1 MRVSGE
7 ARHAG
12 DEAAARAR
20 AAMRQE
26 VMQLLSRPQKELSPK
41 WFYDARGS
49 ALFDE
54 ITRLP
59 EYYLTRTER
68 ALLEREAA
76 AWLAR
81 SRVRTIVE
89 LGPGNGEK
97 ARILLAALPS
107 DATYV
112 PVDISR
118 TYLDAIASDLQERF
132 PEATILPVEADITSS
147 LALPRDLPAPAVVAF
162 LGSTLGN
169 FDPLSA
175 QRLLRRIAAVMRP
188 DDWLLLGADLKKD
201 AQTLQRAYN
210 DAAGVTAEFNSNIL
224 RVLNRELDADFDRD
238 GFEHRAVYDADAG
251 RVEMHLVARRDMI
264 VTIPDA
270 GRVAIA
276 AGESIRTEISTKYD
290 RPGLEL
296 LLDAAQLTLEHWF
309 TDDEQRFA
317 LLVARRA
324 Q

>member
-1 MRVSGE
+1 
-7 ARHAG
+7 
-12 DEAAARAR
+12 
-20 AAMRQE
+20 
-26 VMQLLSRPQKELSPK
+26 MQLLSRPQKELSPK

-68 ALLEREAA
+68 SLLEREAT

-81 SRVRTIVE
+81 SRVRAIVE

-118 TYLDAIASDLQERF
+118 TYLDAIASDLQECF

-147 LALPRDLPAPAVVAF
+147 LALPRDVPAPAVVAF

-201 AQTLQRAYN
+201 AQTLERAYN

-238 GFEHRAVYDADAG
+238 GFEHRAFYDADAG
-251 RVEMHLVARRDMI
+251 RVEMHLVARRDMT

-296 LLDAAQLTLEHWF
+296 LLEAAQLTLEHWF
-309 TDDEQRFA
+309 TDDEQRFS